1 MLELEMILHV
11 SDSNPYALAGWGP
24 IYLKIY
30 APELGLGQK
39 KNYLFKNRE
48 FIHLTV
54 RNYNL
59 IK

>member
-39 KNYLFKNRE
+39 KIIYLKIENL
-48 FIHLTV
+48 FI
-54 RNYNL
+54 
-59 IK
+59 